1 MEARHVL
8 KSLKYAWLV
17 AVILFLF
24 RSFHQTDIYVIS
36 VVLPQIL
43 EEFQITYALAGAMF
57 TATTVLSVVF
67 YPVWGYLFD
76 RYSRRLLLSLTGMLW
91 GLTTLLSTVPRTFA
105 GFLAARALTGAD
117 NTPPAG
123 IHSLLSDYFPPKKRG
138 KPFGLISSAG
148 AFGALLGTIVGVQIG
163 YALGWRYLFLV
174 TGGLGMLMAV
184 VVYFVVRDV
193 PRGSSEP
200 ELSGLELKEEAYRI
214 RFRQIFGLVKRP
226 SMLFISLQ
234 GFFGVF
240 PWQAL
245 TAWAFTYLLL
255 ERGFR
260 EFEAMLV
267 MLVWLTSMIVG
278 NLVGGAVGDFL
289 FSRNISGRAILGAV
303 DVFLSALL
311 IYLTITWP
319 LGDVSGFII
328 LGTLTCFVMP
338 MAGPNVSASIT
349 DFVEPEA
356 RSSADSLLRVFET
369 AGSST
374 APLIVG
380 FLADIYGLGMGI
392 LMISASTWVVC
403 GALFSI
409 LVWII
414 RKDITK
420 LRNEMKNRAEML
432 RKTYEPQ

>member
-1 MEARHVL
+1 MHVPH
-8 KSLKYAWLV
+8 SLRYAWLV
-17 AVILFLF
+17 AVVLFVF
-24 RSFHQTDIYVIS
+24 RSLHQTDIYVIS

-43 EEFQITYALAGAMF
+43 DEFQITYTLAGAMF
-57 TATTVLSVVF
+57 TATTVLAVVF
-67 YPVWGYLFD
+67 YPVWGYFFD
-76 RYSRRLLLSLTGMLW
+76 RYSRRLLLSLTGILW
-91 GLTTLLSTVPRTFA
+91 GLTTMISTIPRTFA
-105 GFLAARALTGAD
+105 GFLTARALTGVD

-138 KPFGLISSAG
+138 KPFGLISAAG

-163 YALGWRYLFLV
+163 YAFGWRNLFLIS
-174 TGGLGMLMAV
+174 GGLGVLMAAV
-184 VVYFVVRDV
+184 TYFVVRDV

-200 ELSGLELKEEAYRI
+200 ELSGLELKDEVYRI
-214 RFRQIFGLVKRP
+214 KFRQIFGLVKRP

-255 ERGFR
+255 ERGFK
-260 EFEAMLV
+260 EVEAMFV
-267 MLVWLTSMIVG
+267 MLSWLTMMIVG
-278 NLVGGAVGDFL
+278 NFVGGGIGDYL
-289 FSRNISGRAILGAV
+289 FSRNVSGRALLGAV

-319 LGDVSGFII
+319 REDVLGFIV
-328 LGTLTCFVMP
+328 LGSLTCFVMP

-374 APLIVG
+374 APLIAG
-380 FLADIYGLGMGI
+380 FLADAYGLGLGI
-392 LMISASTWVVC
+392 LYVSASTWIVC
-403 GALFSI
+403 GVLFTALVF
-409 LVWII
+409 VI
-414 RKDITK
+414 RKDIAN
-420 LRNEMKNRAEML
+420 LRSEMRKRAEL
-432 RKTYEPQ
+432 LKKTY